1 MRQTKIAHFLSIATC
16 AALALGGVAMAKPI
30 APHAPLSKLG
40 KQIMAAQHKTQP
52 DKGPPWQLVQ
62 PRARKARAPD
72 WTDAASVGIPAYP
85 ESLCIGVVTVTAK
98 GMPADRLPWP
108 RVNLVSKSPANQV
121 QKWYADRLKGWK
133 YDPKLKHFVRP
144 GWTFRRMMFEPD
156 VIVKP
161 ATKSSLALYGMAF
174 DLSGAKTLITIAYK
188 AKGAAK

>member
-1 MRQTKIAHFLSIATC
+1 MRQAKIASFLSIATC
-16 AALALGGVAMAKPI
+16 AALALGGVAVAAPI
-30 APHAPLSKLG
+30 APHAALSKLG

-52 DKGPPWQLVQ
+52 DKCP
-62 PRARKARAPD
+62 
-72 WTDAASVGIPAYP
+72 DAASVGIPAYP
-85 ESLCIGVVTVTAK
+85 DSLCIGIVTVTAK
-98 GMPADRLPWP
+98 GVPADRLPWP
-108 RVNLVSKSPANQV
+108 RVNLVSKSPTDQV

-133 YDPKLKHFVRP
+133 YDPKMKHFVRP